1 MTSSFGKKDSGSWDY
16 GKKAMGVFT
25 KGVKLAGDVESAAG
39 EVSTYAGLG
48 ATGAAMIGAEPIAA
62 GLLGV
67 AGLAK
72 TVQLGAGEAKTMG
85 KKIER

>member
-1 MTSSFGKKDSGSWDY
+1 MTNFGKKDSSSWDY
-16 GKKAMGVFT
+16 GNKAMGVFT
-25 KGVKLAGDVESAAG
+25 KGVKLAGDVESVAG
-39 EVSTYAGLG
+39 DVSTYAGLG

-72 TVQLGAGEAKTMG
+72 SVQLGAGEAKSIG
-85 KKIER
+85 KRIER